1 MPRRTWSDAVVAKL
15 KPSDKVYL
23 EADPGL
29 PGHYVRVQPGGA
41 KSFVAMARDPRGK
54 QRWITVSPTAL
65 LGLNEARDRAREI
78 INAVKAGND
87 HAPATSFESGAEQ
100 WFQRHVLKR
109 GVRSAKNIRSQ
120 LDTQIIPA
128 WGGRDL
134 TSITRADVAK
144 LLDTIED
151 KRGPVAADNA
161 LTTISSIFTW
171 HEARDDTFTSPVT
184 KKMRRTSIKGRAR
197 ERILSD
203 DDLRAVW
210 KQAEANGTFGA
221 LIRILLLTGQRR
233 EKVAAMR
240 WQDVSVDGA
249 WSIPTEDREKGNA
262 RELELPAAAVEII
275 KRQPRFAD
283 NPYVFAGRGGS
294 YATGYSKSKT
304 AFDAKLEGAGKHI
317 EPWTLHDLRR
327 TARSIMSRAGVRP
340 DIAERVLGHAI
351 NGVEGTYDR
360 HSYREEKAHALAAL
374 ASLIEN
380 ILTPPNKKVVRLAR

>member
-1 MPRRTWSDAVVAKL
+1 
-15 KPSDKVYL
+15 
-23 EADPGL
+23 
-29 PGHYVRVQPGGA
+29 
-41 KSFVAMARDPRGK
+41 MARG
-54 QRWITVSPTAL
+54 T
-65 LGLNEARDRAREI
+65 G
-78 INAVKAGND
+78 
-87 HAPATSFESGAEQ
+87 
-100 WFQRHVLKR
+100 RHL
-109 GVRSAKNIRSQ
+109 
-120 LDTQIIPA
+120 
-128 WGGRDL
+128 
-134 TSITRADVAK
+134 
-144 LLDTIED
+144 
-151 KRGPVAADNA
+151 
-161 LTTISSIFTW
+161 
-171 HEARDDTFTSPVT
+171 TSPVT